1 MIAALMARTSRNVSL
16 RSLPSVDAVLRH
28 ELLADVLAA
37 IPRALV
43 VESVRAEISAARGVA
58 AGRPASADD
67 IAGLAAR
74 RARLASTPQL
84 VRVLNATGI
93 VLHTNL
99 GRSPFSE
106 AARKAIE
113 EVARGYSSLE
123 FDVATGKRGSRGS
136 GVEGW
141 LTRLTG
147 AEAAVVVNNGAAAI
161 LLALS
166 ALASGTR
173 VVVSRGELV
182 EIGGSFRVPDVMEKS
197 GARLLEVG
205 TTNRTHL
212 RDYERALDKHDDV
225 GAILRVHPSNFRI
238 AGFTARPSVPELAAL
253 ARRHKVP
260 LIEDL
265 GSGALI
271 DLAALGLESEPT
283 VRESLTAGCDV
294 VTFSGDKLLGSSQA
308 GLVLGRKRYMDRIR
322 RDPLARALRVDKLT
336 LAALEATLPAYLDPD
351 RAKEEIPALAML
363 HTPPDILERRAR
375 QVAATLARLA
385 PELRTDVV
393 RGDGEVGGGALPV
406 TRLPGFVVTLEDP
419 ERSADE
425 LETLARRA
433 VPPVIGYIRERR
445 FRLDVRTL
453 TDLEADEAAH
463 TIARA
468 RAMRAGTE
476 RE

>member
-1 MIAALMARTSRNVSL
+1 MARTVRNPTL
-16 RSLPSVDAVLRH
+16 RALPSVDALLRH
-28 ELLADVLAA
+28 PALAA
-37 IPRALV
+37 ALAALPRALV
-43 VESVRAEISAARGVA
+43 VEAVRTELARARRNAARVA
-58 AGRPASADD
+58 RAAPPAPDRLAS
-67 IAGLAAR
+67 LAAA
-74 RARLASTPQL
+74 RARLAFTPQL

-99 GRSPFSE
+99 GRSPYSE
-106 AARKAIE
+106 PARRAIE
-113 EVARGYSSLE
+113 QIARGYSSLE
-123 FDVATGKRGSRGS
+123 FDVATGTRGQRGS
-136 GVEGW
+136 GAEQW

-147 AEAAVVVNNGAAAI
+147 AEAAVIVNNGAAAI

-166 ALASGTR
+166 ALAAGKQ
-173 VVVSRGELV
+173 VLVSRGELV

-212 RDYERALDKHDDV
+212 SDYARALHANDDV

-238 AGFTARPSVPELAAL
+238 AGFTARPEVPELAAL
-253 ARRHKVP
+253 ARRHRVP

-308 GLVLGRKRYMDRIR
+308 GLVLGRKRLVDRIR

-351 RAKEEIPALAML
+351 RAKVEIPALAML
-363 HTPPDILERRAR
+363 HTPPDVLEQRAR
-375 QVAATLARLA
+375 QVAAIFARLA
-385 PELRTDVV
+385 PELRVDVV

-419 ERSADE
+419 ERTADE
-425 LETLARRA
+425 LEALARTA
-433 VPPVIGYIRERR
+433 VPPIIGYIRERR

-468 RAMRAGTE
+468 RHGLAGTE